1 MYQGQPMRPVR
12 VGVTV
17 IHGRPGANEPAFV
30 LYLQGDGT
38 GDHFEVETCG
48 YGQMGHERAVRRSEA
63 LARLLGV
70 QAPPVQAG
78 RFASGAIT
86 HAPESD

>member
-1 MYQGQPMRPVR
+1 MYQGQPQRPVR
-12 VGVTV
+12 VGVKV

-38 GDHFEVETCG
+38 GDYFEVETCG
-48 YGQMGHERAVRRSEA
+48 YGDMGHRSAVLRSEA

-70 QAPPVQAG
+70 QAPPVEAG
-78 RFASGAIT
+78 RFASGVYT
-86 HAPESD
+86 SVELS